1 MFNLEDYEPVE
12 KRLGYKSNSTSFW
25 EDNPDGQIH
34 TELLEHSANRF
45 IVKAYI
51 YRTEADLRPWTTG
64 LAEETIQGRGVNA
77 TSALENCETSAIG
90 RALANAGYATKGK
103 RASREEM
110 AKVGKA
116 QEVKASIDEVK
127 AKMAQTSGEYIP
139 VVKEEDPW
147 TIKPATMPPTMGEA
161 VATVKEIIGGQTEK
175 DIPKCAHGEMFWK
188 TGTTKAG
195 KPWGHFKCPRAA
207 TGEIS
212 NRCESPNDVIWYEIN
227 KETGAWQRQK
237 ARV

>member
-1 MFNLEDYEPVE
+1 MFNLEDYETVE
-12 KRLGYKSNSTSFW
+12 ERLIKFW
-25 EDNPDGQIH
+25 KDHPDGQIH
-34 TELLEHSANRF
+34 TRLLDQTSGRF
-45 IVKAYI
+45 IVIAEI
-51 YRTEADLRPWTTG
+51 FRTEADSRPWTTG
-64 LAEETIQGRGVNA
+64 LAEETVQGRGVNA

-110 AKVGKA
+110 TKVA
-116 QEVKASIDEVK
+116 TVKKTEAIIDETK
-127 AKMAQTSGEYIP
+127 AKMAETSGTYIP

-147 TIKPATMPPTMGEA
+147 TIKPASMPPTMGEA

-175 DIPKCAHGEMFWK
+175 DIPRCPHGEMFWK

-212 NRCESPNDVIWYEIN
+212 DRCASPDDVIWYEIN

-237 ARV
+237 ARI

>member
-1 MFNLEDYEPVE
+1 MFNLEDYETVE
-12 KRLGYKSNSTSFW
+12 ERLIKYWK
-25 EDNPDGQIH
+25 EHPDGQIH
-34 TELLEHSANRF
+34 TKIIEHSGSRF
-45 IVKAYI
+45 IVEASI

-110 AKVGKA
+110 VKVAKGA
-116 QEVKASIDEVK
+116 EVKASIEEVK
-127 AKMAQTSGEYIP
+127 AKMASTSGEYIP

-175 DIPKCAHGEMFWK
+175 DIPRCPHGDMVWK
-188 TGTTKAG
+188 TGQTGAG
-195 KPWGHFKCPRAA
+195 KAWGHFKCLNAV
-207 TGEIS
+207 TGELT
-212 NRCESPNDVIWYEIN
+212 RCPKGEDVIWYEIN
-227 KETGAWQRQK
+227 KEGAWQRQK